1 MATNIF
7 FNNFFASGEQNLIED
22 LIVESIKIYGHDVWY
37 MPRTVVNRD
46 EIWRE
51 GESYDFEQAYEI
63 EMYIQDVNGFTGDG
77 KFLSKFGLEIR
88 DEITFQVA
96 MRTYQNEVGMNNAQE
111 RPNEGDLIYFPLND
125 KCFQIKFVDNQ
136 QIFYQLGQLQMYS
149 LVCELYEY
157 SNETFNTGLPF
168 IDDRYTPLNTD
179 TDNWNILVH
188 NNLSLTLPGGGTLIR
203 PEYVAGFEE
212 LDPSAQNDEI
222 QTEADNWIN
231 WGESNPF
238 SEKY

>member
-1 MATNIF
+1 
-7 FNNFFASGEQNLIED
+7 
-22 LIVESIKIYGHDVWY
+22 
-37 MPRTVVNRD
+37 MPRTVVNED
-46 EIWRE
+46 TIWRE
-51 GESYDFEQAYEI
+51 GESYDFQQAFEI

-96 MRTYQNEVGMNNAQE
+96 MRTYHNEVGMVNAQM

-125 KCFQIKFVDNQ
+125 KCFQIKYVDNQ
-136 QIFYQLGQLQMYS
+136 AIFYQLGQLQMYS

-168 IDDRYTPLNTD
+168 IDDRYAPLDTD
-179 TDNWNILVH
+179 TENWDILMPGGLALV
-188 NNLSLTLPGGGTLIR
+188 LPNGGTLIR
-203 PEYVAGFEE
+203 PEYTAGFEE
-212 LDPSAQNDEI
+212 LDPGSQNDEI
-222 QTEADNWIN
+222 QKEADNWIN